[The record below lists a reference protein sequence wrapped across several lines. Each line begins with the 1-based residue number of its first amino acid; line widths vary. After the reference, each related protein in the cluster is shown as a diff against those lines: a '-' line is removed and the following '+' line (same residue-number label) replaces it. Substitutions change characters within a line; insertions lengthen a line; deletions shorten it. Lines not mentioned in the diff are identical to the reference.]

1 MVTNGDSRTPPPLGV
16 VLDQASIAPLHRR
29 FWLVAALGVMLDG
42 FDFFII
48 GVANPLIAKD
58 LGGSAADRG
67 LLSAAAIVGAMLG
80 AALLGPLGD
89 RVGRSKIFRID
100 LWLFVVFSVAC
111 TFAWNLGALIAF
123 RFLLGIAVGL
133 DYPIAASYLAEIL
146 PARQRG
152 RWLVGAFSLQA
163 AGIIV
168 GAVVGVVVLTL
179 WPAVGA
185 WRIML
190 GFGALPALL
199 IIWLRRNVPE
209 SPRWLA
215 QNGREA
221 EATAIAERMTGV
233 ACRVTDK
240 DRARPQLPREGWN
253 ALVQPQLF
261 RRPLLRLTVFTSVPW
276 FLMDIATYGVGIFT
290 PTLLAGLAL
299 AGPNATFLAD
309 DISSTEGTAFLDV
322 FLVVG
327 FALAVVLVDR
337 VGRIRL
343 QLVGFAVMTVALC
356 LLAVADR
363 LPGGGNTHL
372 PLVFVGFAL
381 FKTFMNLGPNATTFT
396 LPAEVF
402 PADVRA
408 AGHGFAA
415 GSGKLGA
422 AVGTFL
428 FPVLL
433 ASAGTTPLLYGAAT
447 TSALAFLVTWT
458 LRVETRGR
466 SLDELSGLEAASV
479 SPRITPP

>member
-1 MVTNGDSRTPPPLGV
+1 MVTNGDSRTPLPLGV

-29 FWLVAALGVMLDG
+29 FWLVAALGVILDG

-67 LLSAAAIVGAMLG
+67 LLSAAAIVGAMFG

-111 TFAWNLGALIAF
+111 TFAWNLWALIAF

-168 GAVVGVVVLTL
+168 GAVVGVVVLTV

-190 GFGALPALL
+190 GFGALLALL

-240 DRARPQLPREGWN
+240 DRARPQMPREGWN

-276 FLMDIATYGVGIFT
+276 FLMDIATYAVGIFT

-327 FALAVVLVDR
+327 FALAIALVDR

-356 LLAVADR
+356 LLAFADQ

-381 FKTFMNLGPNATTFT
+381 FNTFMNLGPNATTFT

-415 GSGKLGA
+415 GFGKLGA

-433 ASAGTTPLLYGAAT
+433 ASVGTTPLLYGAAT

>member
-1 MVTNGDSRTPPPLGV
+1 MVTNGDSRTPLPLGV
-16 VLDQASIAPLHRR
+16 ALDQASITPVHRR
-29 FWLVAALGVMLDG
+29 FWLVAALGVILDG

-58 LGGSAADRG
+58 LGGSTTDRG
-67 LLSAAAIVGAMLG
+67 LLSAAAIVGAMFG

-89 RVGRSKIFRID
+89 RVGRSKIFRVD
-100 LWLFVVFSVAC
+100 LWLFVIFSLAC
-111 TFAWNLGALIAF
+111 TFAWDLWSLIAF

-152 RWLVGAFSLQA
+152 RWLVSAFSLQA
-163 AGIIV
+163 AGIMI
-168 GAVVGVVVLTL
+168 GAVVGVVILTA
-179 WPAVGA
+179 WPEIGS

-190 GFGALPALL
+190 GFGALLALV
-199 IIWLRRNVPE
+199 IIWLRRTMPE

-215 QNGREA
+215 QHGREE
-221 EATAIAERMTGV
+221 EATAIAEKMTGV
-233 ACRVTDK
+233 ACRVTDR
-240 DRARPQLPREGWN
+240 DRAHPQAPREGWN

-261 RRPLLRLTVFTSVPW
+261 KRPLLRLTVFTSVPW

-327 FALAVVLVDR
+327 FVLAIVLVDR

-343 QLVGFAVMTVALC
+343 QLVGFAVMTIALC
-356 LLAVADR
+356 LLAVADQ

-381 FKTFMNLGPNATTFT
+381 FNTFMNLGPNSTTFT

-415 GSGKLGA
+415 GFGKLGA
-422 AVGTFL
+422 ALGTFL
-428 FPVLL
+428 FPILL
-433 ASAGTTPLLYGAAT
+433 DSAGASPLLYGAAV

-458 LRVETRGR
+458 LRIETRGR
-466 SLDELSGLEAASV
+466 SLDDLSGLEAAAV